1 MKFKEAWDK
10 LEAKICLQRQ
20 STEYYLLFMS
30 LLTAQIL
37 KNLYFGRNLSY
48 LSQNTS
54 YTKTRSLSMPDLHL
68 SEDIGIVVI
77 K

>member
-1 MKFKEAWDK
+1 
-10 LEAKICLQRQ
+10 
-20 STEYYLLFMS
+20 MS

-37 KNLYFGRNLSY
+37 KNLYFVRNLPY